1 MLLAICSR
9 TIRQQGLNCPPA
21 VTFTSSHMRP
31 PIPSFLL
38 WTEGSDVLM
47 DFDLDTIPAGSVT
60 GSSIGPKFKIKT
72 QAASSFVHDFTFAHW
87 CDASDMPLRD
97 HFPLVNDTFDH
108 WTPDFISQRLDGSKV
123 VVEFTT
129 NRSDQEQSLI
139 SAFNTKV
146 GKYEVAL
153 HNRSTTSSI
162 LFGVVVVSETTVVTN
177 LNLNQQ
183 EVDELCFRFL
193 VARAVHLE
201 MTTKMIIPEYDDED
215 EDKRSREV
223 KAAFHSVQPDWN
235 VTEANFAPFSRR
247 MFSNF
252 AQMEPDK
259 EYLAHIILDSLKQA
273 QADLDGNHYLNE
285 SLTEQ
290 ARLDRNREESL
301 NMVKDFERDFNNAA
315 QRSAWSHKST
325 VPFPGVIPKVSGDT
339 TSLSR
344 LVELP
349 VITGGSDATI
359 RAWRSAYGSV
369 SNGTVERCDEDV
381 ERERRAAL
389 CSLTVEELEESK
401 ALRMKYHRCKI
412 DNGMM
417 DKLDLA
423 MQGVEAKEFKNHP
436 SIIKKRSKSKKTF
449 PLTADTRDIDLFLHH
464 DDLMF
469 NNEHSQ
475 TPPAAMIEAVKAGA
489 DAQSLH
495 GLDKSANPWYASAL
509 WFLGLPIGLWLFM
522 CTCIGVEL
530 SISLK
535 QHCGRQKFIIKKLR
549 FFDIFLLIKPTNSG
563 SHVFYSIAFPE
574 SAILGK
580 LHRSQCFKGLQFED
594 GWFWTEFSSFKM
606 SKLTNVVKCL
616 STGFNLFWFWRDYY
630 EVPFWAGNE
639 KDFQTGKQR
648 ANKMF
653 KFCLLM
659 LLEDKARTEEIAT
672 LSRYVM
678 MEGFVSPPCIPKP
691 QKMIEKLPNLARTKF
706 QVWLISRMLQTIIRV
721 SDYPFKIT
729 AGHKSANWTGMFNW
743 VTGEP
748 IESTQKLISLFY
760 LGYLKNKEES
770 PERNASIG
778 MYKKILEY
786 EDKHPGRYTYLGL
799 GDPPSDDTRFH
810 EYSISLLKHLCIH
823 AEHDLRRNWGESF
836 KAMISRDIVD
846 AIASLD
852 LERLA
857 TLKASSNFNEEW
869 YQKRGDGKTYHR
881 SKVLEKVSKY
891 VKKSS
896 SHVHHIME
904 ECLRKVESQGCM
916 HVCLFKKPQHGG
928 LREIYVLGF
937 EERVVQLVIETI
949 ARQICKRFK
958 SETLTNPKQ
967 KLAIPETHGL
977 RAVKTCGI
985 HHETVATSDD
995 AAKWNQCHHVTK
1007 FALMLCHFTD
1017 PLFHGF
1023 IIRGCS
1029 MFMKKRI
1036 MIDQSLIDIIDS
1048 HTTLETSD
1056 AYLQKIHRGYH
1067 GSLDDQP
1074 RWISRGGAFVQ
1085 TETGMMQ
1092 GILHYTSSLLHTL
1105 LQEWLRTFSQ
1115 RFIRTR
1121 VSVDQRPDVL
1131 VDVLQSS
1138 DDSGMMISFPSTDKG
1153 ATGKYRYLSALI
1165 FKYKKVIGKYL
1176 GIYSSVKSTNNT
1188 LHLLE
1193 FNSEFFFH
1201 INHNR
1206 PLLRW
1211 ITACDTISEQESL
1224 ASRQEEMYNNLTSV
1238 LEGGGSF
1245 SLVSFCQFGQLLLHY
1260 TLLGMTVSPLFLEY
1274 IKLVS
1279 EIKDPSLGYFLM
1291 DHPFGSGLS
1300 GFKYNVWVAVQNS
1313 ILGSRYRSL
1322 LEAIQNSDSAAPKK
1336 TLDTTTS
1343 GTFVQSTIIRFGDRK
1358 KWQRLVDRL
1367 NLPEDWLDVI
1377 DKNPEIVYRRPRD
1390 GFEVSLR
1397 IAEKVHS
1404 PGVSNSLSKGNCII
1418 RVISSSVY
1426 ILSRSILSDGL
1437 AWLYDEEEE
1446 VKRPL
1451 LYKVM
1456 NQPELDLHSRL
1467 TPAQLST
1474 LFPMMAEFEKL
1485 QTHLRSYMKI
1495 EGEFISKKKVIT
1507 QTRVNI
1513 LETER
1518 FLRARPE
1525 DLIADKW
1532 FGFTRTRMTPRTFKE
1547 EWENLTSVFP
1557 WLTGNPSETLELSPF
1572 QHHVQLR
1579 NFFSRLDLKG
1589 RDIRIIGAPIKKSS
1603 GVSNVSTAIR
1613 DNFFPRFVLTHIPDE
1628 AAMERI
1634 EAAGILKHA
1643 LFLTVTG
1650 PYTDQS
1656 KLDMCR
1662 DFITSSE
1669 PITLKPNHGKTRT
1682 NVLSLFQ
1689 DYFSKRGPDIIFNRI
1704 QMANC
1709 GVIGGFTSPQKPKE
1723 VDGKIVYTG
1732 DGVWRGIV
1740 DGFQIQLV
1748 ITYMPKQKSNE
1759 LKSITVNSDRCISAL
1774 SSFCQSWC
1782 KEMGVFNT
1790 EDFSKTQRFSKASFF
1805 MHKFKISGSKQT
1817 LGAPIFIVS
1826 EKIFRPICWDPSK
1839 LEFRVRGNTLNLTYK
1854 EVNPGAGQRMFN
1866 ILSYTVKDTDV
1877 SDENAF
1883 KLMSLS
1889 PRHKFHGR
1897 EPSTSWICMRAL
1909 PISTIDKL
1917 LERILNR
1924 ERISGSIDNERLAE
1938 CFKNVME
1945 STLRRKGVFLS
1956 EFSRA
1961 TQKMLDGLSRD
1972 MLDFFAE
1979 AGLNDDLLLEEEP
1992 WLSGLDT
1999 FMLDDEAYLEEYN
2012 LGPFGVFSVEQEMN
2026 TKYYHHLLLD
2036 SLVEDVIQKLSLDG
2050 LRKLF
2055 QEEEAPLEYKK
2066 EVIRLLNILQ
2076 RDASQIKWKSRDLL
2090 SENMGLDVDDD
2101 MFG

>member
-1 MLLAICSR
+1 MLLAISSR
-9 TIRQQGLNCPPA
+9 TTHVQGLNCPPA
-21 VTFTSSHMRP
+21 VTHTSSHMRP
-31 PIPSFLL
+31 PIPAFLL
-38 WTEGSDVLM
+38 WTEGSEVLI
-47 DFDLDTIPAGSVT
+47 DFDLDSLPVGSVT

-72 QAASSFVHDFTFAHW
+72 QSASSFVHDFTFAHW

-97 HFPLVNDTFDH
+97 HFPIVNDTFDH
-108 WTPDFISQRLDGSKV
+108 WTPDFIAQRLDGSKV

-129 NRSDQEQSLI
+129 NRSDSEQSLLG
-139 SAFNTKV
+139 AFNTKV

-153 HNRSTTSSI
+153 HNRAAFTDV

-177 LNLNQQ
+177 LDLNQQ

-201 MTTKMIIPEYDDED
+201 MTSKMIIPEYDDVD

-223 KAAFHSVQPDWN
+223 KAAFHSVQPNWEE
-235 VTEANFAPFSRR
+235 TEGKFYPFTKK
-247 MFSNF
+247 MFQKFS
-252 AQMEPDK
+252 QSEPDK
-259 EYLAHIILDSLKQA
+259 EYLTHIITDAMKQA
-273 QADLDGNHYLNE
+273 KEDLKKNHYLDEILTEQDRLKKNRAE
-285 SLTEQ
+285 SLT
-290 ARLDRNREESL
+290 
-301 NMVKDFERDFNNAA
+301 MVQSYEAEFNASAER
-315 QRSAWSHKST
+315 SPWSHKST
-325 VPFPGVIPKVSGDT
+325 IPFPGIIPKVSGDT
-339 TSLSR
+339 TSISR
-344 LVELP
+344 LAELP

-359 RAWRSAYGSV
+359 RAWRTAYGSV
-369 SNGTVERCDEDV
+369 CNGSVERCDEDV
-381 ERERRAAL
+381 EQERRAAL
-389 CSLTVEELEESK
+389 CSLTVEEIDEAK
-401 ALRMKYHRCKI
+401 AMRVKYHRCKI
-412 DNGMM
+412 DNGLM
-417 DKLDLA
+417 DKLELA
-423 MQGVEAKEFKNHP
+423 LQGVEAKEFRSHP
-436 SIIKKRSKSKKTF
+436 AIMRKRQESKKTF

-464 DDLMF
+464 DDEMF
-469 NNEHSQ
+469 NDGESQ
-475 TPPAAMIEAVKAGA
+475 TPPASMIEAIKAGA
-489 DAQSLH
+489 EAQSLH
-495 GLDKSANPWYASAL
+495 GIKSHDNPWYKACL

-549 FFDIFLLIKPTNSG
+549 FFDIFLLVKPTNSG
-563 SHVFYSIAFPE
+563 SHVFYSLAFPE

-580 LHRSQCFKGLQFED
+580 LHRSQCFKGLSFED

-606 SKLTNVVKCL
+606 SKLTNVVKTL
-616 STGFNLFWFWRDYY
+616 STGFNLFWFWRDFY
-630 EVPFWAGNE
+630 EVPFWTGSA
-639 KDFQTGKQR
+639 KDYLSGKKR
-648 ANKMF
+648 AHKMF

-691 QKMIEKLPNLARTKF
+691 QKMIEKLPRMARTKF
-706 QVWLISRMLQTIIRV
+706 QVWLISKMLQTILRV
-721 SDYPFKIT
+721 SDFPFKIT
-729 AGHKSANWTGMFNW
+729 AGHRSANWNGIFNW

-748 IESTQKLISLFY
+748 LETTQKLISLFY

-786 EDKHPGRYTYLGL
+786 EDKHPGRYNYLGL
-799 GDPPSDDTRFH
+799 GDPPSDDLRFH
-810 EYSISLLKHLCIH
+810 EYSVSFLKHLCLH

-836 KAMISRDIVD
+836 RSMITRDIVD
-846 AIASLD
+846 AIASID

-869 YQKRGDGKTYHR
+869 YQKRTDGKVYHR
-881 SKVLEKVSKY
+881 CKVLEKVSQY
-891 VKKSS
+891 IKKSS
-896 SHVHHIME
+896 SHLHHIME
-904 ECLRKVESQGCM
+904 ECLRKVEGQGCM
-916 HVCLFKKPQHGG
+916 HICLFKKPQHGG

-1029 MFMKKRI
+1029 LFMRKRI

-1048 HTTLETSD
+1048 HTSLDTTDE
-1056 AYLQKIHRGYH
+1056 YLQKIHRGYH
-1067 GSLDDQP
+1067 GSIDEQP
-1074 RWISRGGAFVQ
+1074 RWMVRGGAFVQ

-1105 LQEWLRTFSQ
+1105 LQEWLKNFAQ
-1115 RFIRTR
+1115 KFIRSKA
-1121 VSVDQRPDVL
+1121 SVDQRPDVL
-1131 VDVLQSS
+1131 IDVLQSS
-1138 DDSGMMISFPSTDKG
+1138 DDSGMMISFPSMDK
-1153 ATGKYRYLSALI
+1153 ATTGKYRYLAALI
-1165 FKYKKVIGKYL
+1165 FKFKKEVGRYL

-1245 SLVSFCQFGQLLLHY
+1245 SLVTFCQYGQLMLHY

-1279 EIKDPSLGYFLM
+1279 EIKDPSLGFFLM

-1313 ILGSRYRSL
+1313 VLGSRYRCL
-1322 LEAIQNSDSAAPKK
+1322 LEAIQDSTSDTPKK
-1336 TLDTTTS
+1336 TLDTTSS

-1367 NLPEDWLDVI
+1367 SLPADWLEII
-1377 DKNPEIVYRRPRD
+1377 DDNPEVVYRRPRD

-1397 IAEKVHS
+1397 IAEKIHS

-1426 ILSRSILSDGL
+1426 ILSRNILSDGL
-1437 AWLYDEEEE
+1437 AWLYDEEEM

-1451 LYKVM
+1451 LFKVV
-1456 NQPELDLHSRL
+1456 NQPALDLHSRL
-1467 TPAQLST
+1467 TPAQLSS

-1485 QTHLRSYMKI
+1485 QIHLRSYSKI
-1495 EGEFISKKKVIT
+1495 EGEFISKSKVIT
-1507 QTRVNI
+1507 QTRINI

-1525 DLIADKW
+1525 DLVADMW
-1532 FGFTRTRMTPRTFKE
+1532 FGYTRTRMTPRTFRE
-1547 EWENLTSVFP
+1547 EWRHLVSVFP
-1557 WLTGNPSETLELSPF
+1557 WLKDSPKDTLESSPF

-1579 NFFSRLDLKG
+1579 NFLSRLDLKG

-1613 DNFFPRFVLTHIPDE
+1613 DNFFPRFMLSHNPDE

-1650 PYTDQS
+1650 PYTDET
-1656 KLDMCR
+1656 KLEMCR
-1662 DFITSSE
+1662 DFIINSE
-1669 PITLKPNHGKTRT
+1669 SISLRPNHGKTRS

-1689 DYFSKRGPDIIFNRI
+1689 DYFSSVGPDIIFNRI
-1704 QMANC
+1704 ELANC
-1709 GVIGGFTSPQKPKE
+1709 GVIGGFTSPQTPKE
-1723 VDGKIVYTG
+1723 IDGKVVYTG
-1732 DGVWRGIV
+1732 DGVWRGMV
-1740 DGFQIQLV
+1740 DGFQVQLV
-1748 ITYMPKQKSNE
+1748 ITYMERQKSNQ
-1759 LKSITVNSDRCISAL
+1759 LKSITVNSDRSITVL
-1774 SSFCQSWC
+1774 SSFCHSWC
-1782 KEMGVFNT
+1782 KEMGVHNT
-1790 EDFSKTQRFSKASFF
+1790 EDFSKTQRITRASFF
-1805 MHKFKISGSKQT
+1805 MREFRISGSRQP

-1826 EKIFRPICWDPSK
+1826 DKIYRPIQWDPSN
-1839 LEFRVRGNTLNLTYK
+1839 LEFRIRGTTLNLTYR
-1854 EVNPGAGQRMFN
+1854 ENVPRAWPRMFN
-1866 ILSYTVKDTDV
+1866 ILSYTVRDTDV

-1889 PRHKFHGR
+1889 PRHRFHGR

-1909 PISTIDKL
+1909 PINTIEKL
-1917 LERILNR
+1917 LSRIQSN
-1924 ERISGSIDNERLAE
+1924 ERISAAIDNGRLAE
-1938 CFKNVME
+1938 CFKNVLE
-1945 STLRRKGVFLS
+1945 SSLRRKGVFLS
-1956 EFSRA
+1956 EFTRA
-1961 TQKMLDGLSRD
+1961 TQKMLDSMSKD
-1972 MLDFFAE
+1972 MMDFFAE
-1979 AGLNDDLLLEEEP
+1979 AGLDEDLLLEEEP
-1992 WLSGLDT
+1992 WLEGLDAFT
-1999 FMLDDEAYLEEYN
+1999 LNDEEYLEEYN
-2012 LGPFGVFSVEQEMN
+2012 LGPFGMFSVEQEMN

-2050 LRKLF
+2050 LRRLF
-2055 QEEEAPLEYKK
+2055 SEGEAPLEFRK
-2066 EVIRLLNILQ
+2066 EVERMFALLQ
-2076 RDASQIKWKSRDLL
+2076 RDSSKVRWVRRELL
-2090 SENMGLDVDDD
+2090 SDNMGLDVDDD